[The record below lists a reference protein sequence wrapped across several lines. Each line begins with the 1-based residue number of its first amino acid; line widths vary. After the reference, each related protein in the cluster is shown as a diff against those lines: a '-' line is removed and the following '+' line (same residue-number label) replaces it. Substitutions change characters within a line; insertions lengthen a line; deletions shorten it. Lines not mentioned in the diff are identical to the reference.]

1 MRSSSC
7 RRWRTSWLRQGDGGT
22 AAIESGPPVAPE
34 TVRRLACDA
43 QTLLIAE
50 GDEGSPVG
58 IGRRSRVVPASMLR
72 LPRQRDTGCRFPGC
86 TSTRTRWIQAHHK
99 RHRADGGRTDTDNL
113 LLLCG
118 AHHRFVHE
126 GRVRIEGVPDGE
138 LAFFDRHG
146 RPLVPGPRGL
156 HPKVRR
162 RMEVFIPRLPD
173 WLAPAWLEP
182 PPPWVR
188 RAVEAFRNR
197 MDQWPKR
204 GSTRARKPS
213 VRRKLT
219 PWPRCSWS

>member
-1 MRSSSC
+1 VP
-7 RRWRTSWLRQGDGGT
+7 GGRGAATVEAWVAYALGVKART
-22 AAIESGPPVAPE
+22 AADYVRVAGAF
-34 TVRRLACDA
+34 RRLP
-43 QTLLIAE
+43 LIHLAFR
-50 GDEGSPVG
+50 D
-58 IGRRSRVVPASMLR
+58 GRFSFDQVQALVRVATPGH
-72 LPRQRDTGCRFPGC
+72 TGCRFPGC
-86 TSTRTRWIQAHHK
+86 TRTRWIQAHHK

-162 RMEVFIPRLPD
+162 RMEVFVPRLPD

-188 RAVEAFRNR
+188 R
-197 MDQWPKR
+197 
-204 GSTRARKPS
+204 
-213 VRRKLT
+213 
-219 PWPRCSWS
+219 